1 MRIFGRF
8 PKRNRKEYLL
18 HYQHVEY
25 KKCPI
30 LPESQLIKACLRGEA
45 SAYEDLYR
53 RYAPKMMVVCKRYV
67 GDYED
72 AKDLLQDGFMKVF
85 QELHRF
91 RNDGS
96 FEGWIRRIMV
106 NTSLE
111 YYRKTAKPNLQLED
125 ITLLNEY
132 AQPATDQNIE
142 SQLFADELLRLVQA
156 LPPAYRMVFNLY
168 VFEGFKHHEIAKLLG
183 IGEGTSKS
191 NLQDARRILQKK
203 ILTMNKE
210 AKTRSI

>member
-1 MRIFGRF
+1 M
-8 PKRNRKEYLL
+8 
-18 HYQHVEY
+18 
-25 KKCPI
+25 
-30 LPESQLIKACLRGEA
+30 PESQLIKACLRGEA

-72 AKDLLQDGFMKVF
+72 AKDLLQEGFMKVF

-91 RNDGS
+91 RNEGS

-106 NTSLE
+106 NVSLE
-111 YYRKTAKPNLQLED
+111 HYKKIVKLNFQSED
-125 ITLLNEY
+125 IALLNDY
-132 AQPATDQNIE
+132 SQPIADQDIE
-142 SQLFADELLRLVQA
+142 SLLSAEELLLLVQT

-168 VFEGFKHHEIAKLLG
+168 VFEGFKHHEIAKKLG

>member
-1 MRIFGRF
+1 MYCSHFC
-8 PKRNRKEYLL
+8 NLL
-18 HYQHVEY
+18 L
-25 KKCPI
+25 KISSI

-72 AKDLLQDGFMKVF
+72 AKDLLQEGFMKIF

-91 RNDGS
+91 RNEGS

-106 NTSLE
+106 NISLE
-111 YYRKTAKPNLQLED
+111 HYKKTVKPNQQLDD
-125 ITLLNEY
+125 ILLLNDY
-132 AQPATDQNIE
+132 SQPIADQDIE
-142 SQLFADELLRLVQA
+142 SQLSAEELLLLVQT

-168 VFEGFKHHEIAKLLG
+168 VFEGFKHHEIAKQLG

>member
-1 MRIFGRF
+1 MCTSHFC
-8 PKRNRKEYLL
+8 NLL
-18 HYQHVEY
+18 L
-25 KKCPI
+25 KISPI

-72 AKDLLQDGFMKVF
+72 AKDLLQEGFMKVF

-91 RNDGS
+91 RNEGS

-106 NTSLE
+106 NVSLE
-111 YYRKTAKPNLQLED
+111 HYKKIVKPNHQLED
-125 ITLLNEY
+125 ITLLNDHS
-132 AQPATDQNIE
+132 QPATDQNIE
-142 SQLFADELLRLVQA
+142 SQLSADELLLLVQA

>member
-1 MRIFGRF
+1 MS
-8 PKRNRKEYLL
+8 
-18 HYQHVEY
+18 
-25 KKCPI
+25 
-30 LPESQLIKACLRGEA
+30 ESQLIKACLRGEA

-72 AKDLLQDGFMKVF
+72 AKDLLQEGFMKVF

-91 RNDGS
+91 RNEGS

-106 NTSLE
+106 NVSLE
-111 YYRKTAKPNLQLED
+111 HYKKIVKPNHQLED
-125 ITLLNEY
+125 ISLLNDHS
-132 AQPATDQNIE
+132 QPATDQNIE
-142 SQLFADELLRLVQA
+142 SQLSADELLLLVQA
-156 LPPAYRMVFNLY
+156 LPPTYRMVFNLY